1 LRTRININI
10 KFPVIQYDISLKNWH
25 IQTIGKGAAYLY
37 LDYIVSLILGYAFWL
52 IISKVSSPE
61 IIGISS
67 TIVSFSAILAVVA
80 GLGIPRG
87 VQRFL
92 GRSFS
97 EENYSEAKRY
107 VNISIVF
114 VSIAVLG
121 CTIVIVAFQGWMY
134 QYLQIDSNL
143 LAILIVLSGSQTLHT
158 LFRSVVVSTLKTK
171 VLPITLIVSSIVRI
185 ISAIM
190 LLLLGWGVLGIT
202 IGYTMGFIVSS
213 ILLSIF
219 LNLKLKSAKKSPVGS
234 FSQMAKNILAS
245 STADWI
251 PALVTAIGAQIG
263 TVIVFG
269 VQGSQQAGLYF
280 IALILVSGI
289 TVLSS
294 ALLSIAFPVLSS
306 MQDGRK
312 RFAWRVIRLTLVI
325 AIPFSTSLIF
335 YSKEV
340 VQLIGQDY
348 VAASFPMQI
357 LLLSLLPTIVAS
369 GISYLVYAY
378 GHYKQVLIIG
388 LATNVPRALLYRGS
402 AKLYYWRHCWICN
415 LRHCCK
421 ESKLSNLLER
431 FGSDYGRANGY
442 RIRNELFG
450 SKLYYWNSFHSSS
463 YVYTIFEAANSDKF
477 RYCRH
482 LGDIT
487 WYCLKSH
494 TPPQP
499 NYRARFETIIWDIAC
514 NSCRQNL
521 LVLSVL

>member
-1 LRTRININI
+1 M
-10 KFPVIQYDISLKNWH
+10 
-25 IQTIGKGAAYLY
+25 
-37 LDYIVSLILGYAFWL
+37 ILGYAFWL
-52 IISKVSSPE
+52 IVSKVSSPE

-143 LAILIVLSGSQTLHT
+143 LAILIVLSGSHTLHS
-158 LFRSVVVSTLKTK
+158 LFKSVVVSTLKTK

-190 LLLLGWGVLGIT
+190 LLLAGWGVLGIT
-202 IGYTMGFIVSS
+202 IGYTMGFIVSA

-234 FSQMAKNILAS
+234 FSHMAKNILAS

-280 IALILVSGI
+280 IALTLVSGI

-340 VQLIGQDY
+340 LQLIGQDY

-388 LATNVPRALLYRGS
+388 LATNVPRTLLYFLLIQMYGNTG
-402 AKLYYWRHCWICN
+402 AA
-415 LRHCCK
+415 
-421 ESKLSNLLER
+421 LS
-431 FGSDYGRANGY
+431 
-442 RIRNELFG
+442 
-450 SKLYYWNSFHSSS
+450 
-463 YVYTIFEAANSDKF
+463 YTIGAIVGFAICVIVAKRVNFRIFWKDLGLIMVMPTVIGFVMNYLGVNYIIGIVFTVALMYILFLKLQILTNSDIV
-477 RYCRH
+477 
-482 LGDIT
+482 DISGILPGT
-487 WYCLKSH
+487 ASKAILRLNQIIERVLK
-494 TPPQP
+494 
-499 NYRARFETIIWDIAC
+499 R
-514 NSCRQNL
+514 
-521 LVLSVL
+521 